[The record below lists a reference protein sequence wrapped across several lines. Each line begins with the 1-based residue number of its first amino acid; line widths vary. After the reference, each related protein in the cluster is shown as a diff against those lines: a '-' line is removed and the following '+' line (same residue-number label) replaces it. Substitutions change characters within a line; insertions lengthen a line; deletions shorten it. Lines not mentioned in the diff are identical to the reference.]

1 MCKKTKQNPKIFLK
15 KCQKVQLCLCIY
27 VEVMLK
33 KHESDIFQQAR
44 SVILEKYFATHSVF
58 ASQYSVKFP
67 YTVAL
72 NAGANKML
80 T

>member
-1 MCKKTKQNPKIFLK
+1 
-15 KCQKVQLCLCIY
+15 
-27 VEVMLK
+27 MLK

-58 ASQYSVKFP
+58 ASQYSIKFP